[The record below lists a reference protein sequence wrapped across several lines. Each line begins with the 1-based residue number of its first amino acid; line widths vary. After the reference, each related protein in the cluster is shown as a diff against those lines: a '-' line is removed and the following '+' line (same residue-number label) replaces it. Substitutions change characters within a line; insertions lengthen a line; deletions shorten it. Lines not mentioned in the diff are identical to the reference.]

1 MVPENSKSIDHLVI
15 ESQYFGCV
23 YYINTL
29 FQFSNAKIDVYEN
42 YQKLS
47 FRNRC
52 MVAGSNGLVHLSVPL
67 IKGRSQRQPVKDV
80 RISHTEHWQKQHFR
94 TIESCYNL
102 SPFFEYY
109 RDWLATLYEK
119 KFVFLA
125 DMNME
130 ILHWLSRQLKLPA
143 TITITDQYLP
153 FYPEAVDLR
162 GYFVPKNFQSLPG
175 RTTVISYPQVFSDRI
190 GFQENLSVLDLLF
203 CCGPNA
209 ADLLS
214 APVPAY

>member
-1 MVPENSKSIDHLVI
+1 MPGKSINNDHLII
-15 ESQYFGCV
+15 ESQYFGCI
-23 YYINTL
+23 YYIKTL

-52 MVAGSNGLVHLSVPL
+52 VVAGSNGLIHLSVPL
-67 IKGRSQRQPVKDV
+67 VKGRSQRQPVKDV
-80 RISHTEHWQKQHFR
+80 RISYTQSWQKQHFR

-109 RDWLATLYEK
+109 RDWLANFYEQ

-143 TITITDQYLP
+143 TITTTDQFLP
-153 FYPEAVDLR
+153 FYPEAFDLR
-162 GYFVPKNFQSLPG
+162 GHFMPKNFQSLSG
-175 RTTVISYPQVFSDRI
+175 RKAVINYSQVFSDRI

-203 CCGPNA
+203 CCGPSA
-209 ADLLS
+209 AGLLS
-214 APVPAY
+214 GPVFSY